1 MSDFLT
7 GEEYKIAVQATISNE
22 FEYNNLG
29 KPAQVHLVEK
39 HTLEGYLF
47 FIAFVHFE
55 CEPLSRSSSCFR
67 YIVASD
73 GETHLPLSSGRY
85 WRVKKYLKKS
95 DKNNTLHQ
103 QNRLSFAAP
112 ISLMPPRLTRNGPT
126 GILSTPKTLKQAFRE
141 HLAIAE
147 LTSAKE
153 ILGEPLPPVP
163 ILSLEWPPAC
173 FDEWIQSESP
183 QTKTAYEDAIQ
194 QGQNSIVKQYH
205 EQARAWEASG
215 NIV

>member
-7 GEEYKIAVQATISNE
+7 GAEYKMAVQATVSNE

-55 CEPLSRSSSCFR
+55 CEPLTQSSSTFR
-67 YIVASD
+67 YVVASD
-73 GETHLPLSSGRY
+73 GETLLSLRSGRY

-95 DKNNTLHQ
+95 DKDNTLHQ

-126 GILSTPKTLKQAFRE
+126 ITPSTPKTLKQAFRE

-153 ILGEPLPPVP
+153 VFGDPNQPVP

-183 QTKTAYEDAIQ
+183 QTKIAYEDAIR